1 MAGLFD
7 PAALEDVDRLIAEY
21 PLAWVISR
29 DFKATPLP
37 LLAEH
42 DEAGRLV
49 SLLGHFARHNPQ
61 IQSFEADAAALI
73 LFSGPDGYISPT
85 LVSRPKWGPTWNY
98 AVARFEAT
106 IEFIPH
112 DNADAIAK
120 LVAHVEP
127 EGRWSIEHMEERYEA
142 LIKGI
147 VAFRAHI
154 KADRATFKLG
164 QDEKSET
171 FWEIVEGLGNRALA
185 QWMAGQ
191 QHRA

>member
-1 MAGLFD
+1 MFD
-7 PAALEDVDRLIAEY
+7 PAAPEDVSKLIAEH

-29 DFKATPLP
+29 DFQATPLP

-42 DEAGRLV
+42 DGAGRLV
-49 SLLGHFARHNPQ
+49 SLLGHFSKRNPQ
-61 IQSFEADAAALI
+61 IQSFERDPSALI
-73 LFSGPDGYISPT
+73 LFSGPEGYISPT
-85 LVSRPKWGPTWNY
+85 LVSSPKWGPTWNY

-120 LVAHVEP
+120 LVDHVEP
-127 EGRWSIEHMEERYEA
+127 EGRWSVERMEERYDA
-142 LIKGI
+142 LVKGI
-147 VAFRAHI
+147 VAFRAHVT
-154 KADRATFKLG
+154 AERATFKLG

-171 FWEIVEGLGNRALA
+171 FSQIVEGVDNRALA